1 MSDQEAVD
9 SIIQDVAV
17 NLLASHG
24 VTAVPLPPTPSSK
37 LPSPPDLVSFGRF
50 DATGCTGS
58 LYLGCPPGVA
68 ELAEDA
74 AGIPLKHDDWMR
86 ELCNQLIG
94 RVKRR
99 FLQFGVSLHTGLPA
113 LGNKRLLR
121 RPRGTAYYFRT
132 LGGTFVVVL
141 DAQIDT
147 EVFVF
152 QNDVQLRTEG
162 DIILF

>member
-1 MSDQEAVD
+1 MSDEATVD
-9 SIIQDVAV
+9 SIIQSVAV
-17 NLLASHG
+17 DLLASHG

-58 LYLGCPPGVA
+58 LYLGCPPGVV

-74 AGIPLKHDDWMR
+74 SGIALKRDDWIR
-86 ELCNQLIG
+86 ELCNQLVG

-99 FLQFGVSLHTGLPA
+99 FLQFGVLLHTGLPA

-121 RPRGTAYYFRT
+121 RPQGTAYYFRT
-132 LGGTFVVVL
+132 IRGTFVVVL
-141 DAQIDT
+141 DAQIDA
-147 EVFVF
+147 EVFVY
-152 QNDVQLRTEG
+152 QNDVQLQSEG